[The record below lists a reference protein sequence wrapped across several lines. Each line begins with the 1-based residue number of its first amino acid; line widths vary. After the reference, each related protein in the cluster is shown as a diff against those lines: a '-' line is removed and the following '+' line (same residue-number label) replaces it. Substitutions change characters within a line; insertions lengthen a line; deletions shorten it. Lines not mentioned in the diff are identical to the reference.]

1 MRICNLGDGLG
12 QLAHAV
18 AELNQKWAVAKEHW
32 NDEAG
37 REFDEKHLAPIP
49 ARMQLLVAAAQ
60 NLAAAAEKAGRELGD
75 HDNEF

>member
-18 AELNQKWAVAKEHW
+18 SELDRKWVEAKEHW

-37 REFDEKHLAPIP
+37 TEFEQTHLAPIP
-49 ARMQLLVAAAQ
+49 GKMQLLVAAAQ
-60 NLAAAAEKAGRELGD
+60 VLAATAEKAGRELGD
-75 HDNEF
+75 HDNEI